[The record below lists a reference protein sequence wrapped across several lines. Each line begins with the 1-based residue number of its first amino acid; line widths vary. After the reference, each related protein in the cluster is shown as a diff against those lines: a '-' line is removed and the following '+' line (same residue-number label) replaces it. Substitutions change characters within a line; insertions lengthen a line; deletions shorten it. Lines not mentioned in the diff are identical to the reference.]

1 MAHLL
6 HIDASA
12 VPAGSVSRGV
22 AETFKDA
29 WEGTVAYRD
38 LGSRPI
44 PHLTASGISARLT
57 PAQDHDAEQAT
68 ASFLQDALVRELL
81 EADAYL
87 FAVPMYNFG
96 APSTFK
102 AWLDQVLIPGRTFGM
117 SPADSP
123 VAGRPATLVLS
134 RGGAYGPGTPRE
146 GWDFADPYLRK
157 ILTEVFGLDLHVI
170 TAELT
175 LAETTPAM
183 APLRE
188 AAAASQA
195 AAHAAAREHA
205 RRLSGAALV

>member
-1 MAHLL
+1 MPHLL

-12 VPAGSVSRGV
+12 VPSGSISRGV
-22 AETFKDA
+22 AGTFRDA
-29 WEGTVAYRD
+29 WEGTVTYRD
-38 LGSRPI
+38 LGARPI
-44 PHLTASGISARLT
+44 PHLTAAGISARF
-57 PAQDHDAEQAT
+57 AAAADHDAEQAT
-68 ASFLQDALVRELL
+68 AAFLQDGLARELE

-87 FAVPMYNFG
+87 FAVPMYNYG

-102 AWLDQVLIPGRTFGM
+102 AWLDQVMIAGRTFGM
-117 SPADSP
+117 TPAESPI
-123 VAGRPATLVLS
+123 AGRPATLVLS

-175 LAETTPAM
+175 LADSVPAM

-195 AAHAAAREHA
+195 AAHAAARDHA
-205 RRLSGAALV
+205 RKLSAKALV